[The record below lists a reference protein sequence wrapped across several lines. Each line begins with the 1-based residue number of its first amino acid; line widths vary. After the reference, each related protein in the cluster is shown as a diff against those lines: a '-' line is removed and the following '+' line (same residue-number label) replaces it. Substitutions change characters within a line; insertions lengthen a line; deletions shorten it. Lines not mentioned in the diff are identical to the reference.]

1 MLTAS
6 TYSVTPTGV
15 ILNMSAPPRTAYE
28 SRVSAVTGSF
38 FVFQLTQPAKPLTK
52 RNLARP
58 IFDCGLD
65 NIPPR
70 EQVEAAARNMPA
82 FLIGVRSH
90 STDNSKYYAL
100 TDTVFSIAVLSR
112 RVGEIYVRSRQPDY
126 SAGHLLNQKPFTAE
140 VWEGAL

>member
-38 FVFQLTQPAKPLTK
+38 FVFQLTQPAKTLTK

-70 EQVEAAARNMPA
+70 EQVEAAVQAIPA
-82 FLIGVRSH
+82 FLIGIREY
-90 STDNSKYYAL
+90 STAFAQFKKEA
-100 TDTVFSIAVLSR
+100 DTARAIAVLSR

>member
-15 ILNMSAPPRTAYE
+15 LHNMSAPPRTSFD

-38 FVFQLTQPAKPLTK
+38 FVFQLTPPAKPLTK

-58 IFDCGLD
+58 IFDCGLE

>member
-1 MLTAS
+1 MLSAS
-6 TYSVTPTGV
+6 IHSVSASGA
-15 ILNMSAPPRTAYE
+15 LHNMSAPPRTSFD

-38 FVFQLTQPAKPLTK
+38 FVFQLTPPAKPLTK
-52 RNLARP
+52 RKLARP
-58 IFDCGLD
+58 IFDCGLE

-90 STDNSKYYAL
+90 STDNSKYHAL
-100 TDTVFSIAVLSR
+100 TDTAFSIAVLSR